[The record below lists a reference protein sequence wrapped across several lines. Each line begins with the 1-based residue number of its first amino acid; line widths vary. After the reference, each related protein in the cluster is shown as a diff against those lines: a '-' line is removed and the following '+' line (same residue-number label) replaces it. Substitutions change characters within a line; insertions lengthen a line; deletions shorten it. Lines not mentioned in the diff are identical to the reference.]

1 MRIIGLTGRS
11 GAGKS
16 TVAGI
21 FESEGMV
28 HIDCDRVTAR
38 VLERSEGCKREL
50 AEHFGPG
57 IFTPDGAVD
66 RRALG
71 AIVFSH
77 SEQLEA
83 LNRITHKY
91 ILEQVRALVERC
103 RREGAPAVVVDGAT
117 IIESGYDHECDLLVA
132 VTADKAYLITRIMQR
147 DRIGISEAR
156 ARLEAQKPD
165 DFYTGAA
172 DITLYNDGSVLDLQ
186 ARAKTLA
193 RRIMEE
199 CSAHEENS

>member
-103 RREGAPAVVVDGAT
+103 RREGATDV
-117 IIESGYDHECDLLVA
+117 IESGYDRECDLLVA

-199 CSAHEENS
+199 CSAHEEDS